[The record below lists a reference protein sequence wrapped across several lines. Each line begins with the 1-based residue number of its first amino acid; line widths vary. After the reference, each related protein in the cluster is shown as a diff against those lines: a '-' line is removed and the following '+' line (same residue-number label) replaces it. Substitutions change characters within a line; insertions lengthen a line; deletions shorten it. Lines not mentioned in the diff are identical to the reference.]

1 MKYLL
6 ATAVLLALASVSAA
20 QAQRIA
26 LPDTIVGEWCA
37 KDQSD
42 SNPYFYHRFRGDCDT
57 YRLVIRQDGST
68 DFDADCAFD
77 KVEQTAPNVYRAHT
91 RCEAIAEGTG
101 SPNGFVFS
109 RTIELRIVDE
119 QLVVTELSEG

>member
-1 MKYLL
+1 MKYLV
-6 ATAVLLALASVSAA
+6 ATAVLLALTSVSVA
-20 QAQRIA
+20 QTQRIA
-26 LPDTIVGEWCA
+26 LPNTIVGEWCA

-42 SNPYFYHRFRGDCDT
+42 SNPYFYDRFREDCDT

-77 KVEQTAPNVYRAHT
+77 KVEQTAPNVYQVHT
-91 RCEAIAEGTG
+91 RCEAMAEGTG

-119 QLVVTELSEG
+119 QLVVTELSQG